1 MLKPYAIAGVFIL
14 PSDCVLRPGG
24 YLFIGV
30 DHVELT
36 TITAIVAAVS
46 GVVLGW
52 VTRTS
57 AFKKD
62 VAQEAGNG
70 AALRT
75 DVEYIKRGVDDMR
88 VEIKAQGQ
96 RYDTLSERVTRVEES
111 AKQAH
116 KRIDKIEE

>member
-1 MLKPYAIAGVFIL
+1 MEI
-14 PSDCVLRPGG
+14 
-24 YLFIGV
+24 
-30 DHVELT
+30 T
-36 TITAIVAAVS
+36 TITALVAAVS

-70 AALRT
+70 ASLRT

-88 VEIKAQGQ
+88 LEQRAQGQ
-96 RYDTLSERVTRVEES
+96 RFDLLSERVTRIEES
-111 AKQAH
+111 AKQYH
-116 KRIDKIEE
+116 KRLDRFEENRRGDL

>member
-1 MLKPYAIAGVFIL
+1 MEI
-14 PSDCVLRPGG
+14 
-24 YLFIGV
+24 
-30 DHVELT
+30 T

-62 VAQEAGNG
+62 VAQEAGTG

-75 DVEYIKRGVDDMR
+75 DVEYIKRGVDDVRLEQR
-88 VEIKAQGQ
+88 VQGQ
-96 RYDTLSERVTRVEES
+96 RFDALSERVTRLEES
-111 AKQAH
+111 SKSYH
-116 KRIDKIEE
+116 KRLDRFEQNRRSEV